1 MVVVFLSGLPSC
13 LGAGDAIV
21 GKVCKALGK
30 GFPIV
35 QVTDALFIRGAIF
48 HYNGNPHL
56 VLAPTSVARNEDPIL
71 GS

>member
-1 MVVVFLSGLPSC
+1 
-13 LGAGDAIV
+13 
-21 GKVCKALGK
+21 LGK

-35 QVTDALFIRGAIF
+35 QVADTLFIRGAIF

-56 VLAPTSVARNEDPIL
+56 MLAPTFVARNEDAVL